1 MRYLNNYQAFLEAD
15 IPVGDT
21 DKPDIKMAKEKIN
34 TINRQITEY
43 QEKKPKIDQ
52 LYSSTSNNKEIE
64 DGLKKILGESDVNS
78 KEDRNPFLVKYL
90 EVARLKKEVEDI
102 QNKNV
107 KDKMTLDDFNQE
119 LSLSKDA
126 STKQA
131 VSFKISDIKN
141 RISLNSAEIVK
152 KMQEIQKREAESKTE
167 MDKIK
172 RDIIQN
178 TQRINDIKQKQK
190 KYRFFY
196 FIYTVK

>member
-152 KMQEIQKREAESKTE
+152 KMQEIQKRETESKTE

-178 TQRINDIKQKQK
+178 TQRINDIKQK
-190 KYRFFY
+190 
-196 FIYTVK
+196 

>member
-1 MRYLNNYQAFLEAD
+1 MKYLNNYQSFLEAD
-15 IPVGDT
+15 IPVSDT

-34 TINRQITEY
+34 TINKQIAEY

-64 DGLKKILGESDVNS
+64 EGLKKILGESDVNA
-78 KEDRNPFLVKYL
+78 KEDRNTFLVKYL

-119 LSLSKDA
+119 LSLSKD
-126 STKQA
+126 SSIKQV
-131 VSFKISDIKN
+131 VSFKISEIKT
-141 RISLNSAEIVK
+141 RMSFNSSEIVK
-152 KMQEIQKREAESKTE
+152 KTKEIQKKEAETKAE

-172 RDIIQN
+172 RDIVQN
-178 TQRINDIKQKQK
+178 TQRINDIKQK
-190 KYRFFY
+190 
-196 FIYTVK
+196 